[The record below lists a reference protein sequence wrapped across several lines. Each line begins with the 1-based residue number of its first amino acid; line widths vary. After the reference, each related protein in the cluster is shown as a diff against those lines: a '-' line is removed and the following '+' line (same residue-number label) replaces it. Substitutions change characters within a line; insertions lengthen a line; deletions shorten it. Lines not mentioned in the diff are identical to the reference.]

1 MPHSAADETPRRGGT
16 AEDVGHGGGRTG
28 RCQTSLC
35 GEKMEEGTEV
45 MAGGDRDEPYAGRT
59 TKRLTSGA
67 TLPVGVIAS
76 KARGGA
82 RLTGG
87 DGSSVRGRQSALQAC
102 MRAEA
107 GRRWAERGG

>member
-1 MPHSAADETPRRGGT
+1 
-16 AEDVGHGGGRTG
+16 
-28 RCQTSLC
+28 LC
-35 GEKMEEGTEV
+35 GEKTEEGTEM

-76 KARGGA
+76 ERWGE
-82 RLTGG
+82 LTGG
-87 DGSSVRGRQSALQAC
+87 DGSSVRGRRSVERAC
-102 MRAEA
+102 VRAEA